1 VERAPYRLR
10 PAIVS
15 RLSQNRKMLS
25 GLFSLTQLS
34 GDTLVATVHVPGAGE
49 PQPPAGPPFPAA
61 ATGRP
66 YLAFVRAGNESW
78 HRRLIQENPDRNWD
92 CCVSWYTE
100 GADESLAEYYCGGGG
115 GGFRNKLDGFLEFWA
130 RRPRPWPYRYVIL
143 LDDDIYLRPG
153 ELSRF
158 FQICDSYSVY
168 LAQPALQW
176 FTNTTLN
183 ALVRNP
189 ICVLRRVTLVEVM
202 APCFSAAAIEN
213 LIHTFGWT
221 KSTWGVDLAWGC
233 LLEGHHP
240 VHVVD
245 AVSMAHTRTGGGRP
259 TAFYRKLQ
267 AAGIDPGADLRRI
280 QQMFP
285 KFPGSRTLS
294 GGHVF
299 RSDVP
304 RAAAN
309 ALMILFERL
318 KFIVR
323 ARKKLARTWRY
334 WRARLQDMARGES

>member
-1 VERAPYRLR
+1 L
-10 PAIVS
+10 
-15 RLSQNRKMLS
+15 
-25 GLFSLTQLS
+25 
-34 GDTLVATVHVPGAGE
+34 
-49 PQPPAGPPFPAA
+49 
-61 ATGRP
+61 
-66 YLAFVRAGNESW
+66 

-92 CCVSWYTE
+92 CCVSWYVE
-100 GADESLAEYYCGGGG
+100 AAEESLAEYYCGAGAR
-115 GGFRNKLDGFLEFWA
+115 GFSNKLDGFLEFWA

-158 FQICDSYSVY
+158 FQICDFHSVY

-189 ICVLRRVTLVEVM
+189 ICLLRRVTLVEVM
-202 APCFSAAAIEN
+202 APCFSGAALES

-221 KSTWGVDLAWGC
+221 RSTWGTDWAWAC
-233 LLEGHHP
+233 LLEGHEP
-240 VHVVD
+240 LYVVD
-245 AVSMAHTRTGGGRP
+245 AVSMQHTRSGGGRP

-285 KFPGSRTLS
+285 RFPGSRTLS
-294 GGHVF
+294 SGHVF
-299 RSDVP
+299 RPDVP
-304 RAAAN
+304 RGAAR
-309 ALMILFERL
+309 ALMVLLERL

-323 ARKKLARTWRY
+323 ARKKLLRNWRR
-334 WRARLQDMARGES
+334 WRARLEDVVRRSGSE